1 VLSLGGIA
9 MKQITIMV
17 EDKVGL
23 LADIS
28 YILGKAKINID
39 SVSVSKVGDNA
50 IIYLAVKDEKRAKEV
65 LGNND
70 YRVMASDNLLIKM
83 NDQPGELSKLS
94 KLLADNGINI
104 ENIHMLTRDKESA
117 IFSIKVDKT
126 AKAEKLLSPYLNL
139 E

>member
-1 VLSLGGIA
+1 

-17 EDKVGL
+17 EDKVGV

-39 SVSVSKVGDNA
+39 SVSVTKVGDNA
-50 IIYLAVKDEKRAKEV
+50 IIYLAVKDEKRAKDV
-65 LGNND
+65 LGNNN
-70 YRVMASDNLLIKM
+70 YRVMSSDNLIIKM
-83 NDQPGELSKLS
+83 KDQPGELSRLS

-104 ENIHMLTRDKESA
+104 ENIHMLTRDRENA
-117 IFSIKVDKT
+117 VFSIKVDKT
-126 AKAEKLLSPYLNL
+126 PKAEKLLVPYLNI

>member
-1 VLSLGGIA
+1 

-17 EDKVGL
+17 EDKVGV

-39 SVSVSKVGDNA
+39 AITVTKVGENA
-50 IIYLAVKDEKRAKEV
+50 IIYIGVKDEKRAKDV
-65 LGNND
+65 LMNNS
-70 YRVMASDNLLIKM
+70 YRVMSSENLIIKM
-83 NDQPGELSKLS
+83 SDQPGELTRLS
-94 KLLADNGINI
+94 KLLADSGINI

-117 IFSIKVDKT
+117 VFSIKVDKT
-126 AKAEKLLSPYLNL
+126 SKAEKLLAPYLNL